1 MNTAIVML
9 GSNYNAE
16 QNIDSAKEKI
26 AEFYEIIAFSSRIV
40 SKPHGQHYKNKFCN
54 EAIKILSDDT
64 AEETKMTFKQ
74 IEIDLG
80 RTSESKRTGNIPIDI
95 DTIYWNE
102 TIVHADY
109 ERFDFVRKCVD
120 EII

>member
-16 QNIDSAKEKI
+16 QNIDLAKEKI
-26 AEFYEIIAFSSRIV
+26 AEFYEIIAFSSRII
-40 SKPHGQHYKNKFCN
+40 SQPHGKHYKNQFYN

-64 AEETKMTFKQ
+64 AEETKVTFKQ
-74 IEIDLG
+74 IETDLG
-80 RTSESKRTGNIPIDI
+80 RTAESKQSGDIPIDI

-102 TIVHADY
+102 AVMHADY

-120 EII
+120 EIL